1 MTEYIQRLVLAG
13 MRSDDAS
20 IIVQDFMRDSDIDG
34 LKNYVLEF
42 ETIRKEACHVHP
54 I

>member
-20 IIVQDFMRDSDIDG
+20 VIVQDFFRDSDIDG
-34 LKNYVLEF
+34 LQRYVLEF
-42 ETIRKEACHVHP
+42 ETIRKEACYVHP
-54 I
+54 V